1 MITDILQERTPEQK
15 PRFFLHDEI
24 REWLSDN
31 LQIST
36 KLYPNHS
43 TNYHLQQALHNYKCY
58 AMPVVGLAIESEVKI
73 AGTTIQLLGTN
84 VPMMENEVILGT
96 VLHHQTSMQYSIDML
111 IEENKHL
118 KRRIELLENP
128 LPI

>member
-1 MITDILQERTPEQK
+1 MINDMLKERKEGDK
-15 PRFFLHDEI
+15 PRFFLHDEMKT
-24 REWLSDN
+24 WLSDN

-36 KLYPNHS
+36 KFYPNYS
-43 TNYHLQQALHNYKCY
+43 ANYHLQQALHKYKCY

-84 VPMMENEVILGT
+84 VSMMENEVILGT
-96 VLHHQTSMQYSIDML
+96 LFHNQDRLQYSIDML
-111 IEENKHL
+111 LVENELL
-118 KRRIELLENP
+118 KKRLDLLENP